1 MSISAITPTYYVPV
15 TPVAPVRAS
24 SRTPERESDRRSDE
38 VERRRTPPPPP
49 PASRPPPEQG
59 RLFDIRA

>member
-1 MSISAITPTYYVPV
+1 MSIGAITPVYYVPV
-15 TPVAPVRAS
+15 TPAAPVRAS
-24 SRTPERESDRRSDE
+24 SRTPDREPAQRSED
-38 VERRRTPPPPP
+38 VEPRKAPPPPP